1 MIDLSSHFLQL
12 RYGHRKLH
20 QGCARKTARLHCDI
34 VLQTDG
40 FSFAYL
46 KELFL
51 SSMMQWMSVGSGS
64 EGSGGDA
71 GSGKSMD
78 EIVLHQAKQ
87 LKAQMSGSA
96 TSSKAARA

>member
-1 MIDLSSHFLQL
+1 MWNSNLQPEL
-12 RYGHRKLH
+12 KISESAGA
-20 QGCARKTARLHCDI
+20 GI

-64 EGSGGDA
+64 ESAGGEA

-78 EIVLHQAKQ
+78 EIVLQQAGQ

-96 TSSKAARA
+96 TSTKAARA